1 MPRLPFASSPHDLVG
16 HVPSLLGYVEPTAP
30 GADPAAVVVFLA
42 LAFGVPAL
50 GLVLMATDVRRYLRS
65 LGRAL
70 VVVTYAVRPGIP
82 YWARKRRPPCLETL
96 DLELPCTEEQVL
108 AAYRRK
114 VKELHPDK
122 GGSLQKFLQLQRHY
136 EQAMYLA
143 RNSSSKGDGEPK
155 RRRKQATAA
164 NR

>member
-1 MPRLPFASSPHDLVG
+1 M
-16 HVPSLLGYVEPTAP
+16 PSLELAAAAPTLVVV
-30 GADPAAVVVFLA
+30 DPAALA
-42 LAFGVPAL
+42 AFVIFASVAFGVPLL
-50 GLVLMATDVRRYLRS
+50 GLVLMVSDIRRYLRS

-70 VVVTYAVRPGIP
+70 VLVSYAVRPGIP
-82 YWARKRRPPCLETL
+82 YWARRRRPPCLETL

-108 AAYRRK
+108 TAYRKK

-143 RNSSSKGDGEPK
+143 RSASSTGQPEASA
-155 RRRKQATAA
+155 RR
-164 NR
+164 